1 VSRLVVVCAALLA
14 AAAALEGAARL
25 GAGAGLRGV
34 AVLAVA
40 GVAASVALAGVARR
54 VLGGVLAAAGVG
66 EALVVSWHS
75 GGAVLAALGVAL
87 LVAAGAALLVAERSL
102 ARPGARYASRD
113 AHRREIDPDRRA
125 WEELDA
131 GRDPTQGQAGDGPV

>member
-1 VSRLVVVCAALLA
+1 MSRLVVVSGAQLA
-14 AAAALEGAARL
+14 AAAALEGAVRL
-25 GAGAGLRGV
+25 GAGTGLRGI
-34 AVLAVA
+34 ARLAVA
-40 GVAASVALAGVARR
+40 GVAATVALAGVARR
-54 VLGGVLAAAGVG
+54 VLGAVLAAAGVAG
-66 EALVVSWHS
+66 AFALS
-75 GGAVLAALGVAL
+75 GTGGTVLAALGISL

-113 AHRREIDPDRRA
+113 AHPREVDPDRRA